1 MAGLLRSKDR
11 QPGLLLFNSGRKN
24 MAAKT
29 TVKVA
34 TLTGA
39 AKDDLL
45 TAATTGLTE
54 EHLSANLNVLAND
67 PGAAKLYSLLQDPAA
82 LSPTTQFPVINTVQ
96 LQSGATITMNTDGTI
111 SYDASGLG
119 EALQSYAQGELYVD
133 TFLYTVRMGNGA
145 LSTAKATIEI
155 AGVNDAPTLA
165 SIEAVDIFDT
175 PQAATDVTI
184 QGTLS
189 GHDVDHGAILTYGF
203 AADVVFTTNEDGTL
217 VSTSDYGTITLNA
230 TTGAYEFV
238 ATSAKLDALVA
249 GQNIPVT
256 FAVEVSDEHGATS
269 APVNIA
275 FNLIG
280 ADEAVVPVTT
290 DVPVNPVTEFK
301 VNHGQTDVNG
311 KVVFVGFDSND
322 VLTYANNYVYTG
334 MSLVDTNGDGTDDA
348 STARFEFTNNGGKVS
363 KVEVLLV
370 GYTEL
375 TEAQIIA

>member
-1 MAGLLRSKDR
+1 
-11 QPGLLLFNSGRKN
+11 